1 MAGYGGG
8 YGVGASLASF
18 GRRGGSGGLAGVG
31 ENQEQEATQLLGDA
45 AAQETQRNA
54 MNTQARAQE
63 KAGNA
68 QLGATIGGVVGTAF
82 GPVGSMVGSVLGG
95 LAGSLF

>member
-1 MAGYGGG
+1 MRDGSG

-18 GRRGGSGGLAGVG
+18 GRQNGGGLAGVG
-31 ENQEQEATQLLGDA
+31 ASEEAEATQLLGDV

-54 MNTQARAQE
+54 MNTQLRAQK

-68 QLGATIGGVVGTAF
+68 QLGASLGAIAGSVLPGVGTLL
-82 GPVGSMVGSVLGG
+82 GGVLGG
-95 LAGSLF
+95 LAGGLF

>member
-1 MAGYGGG
+1 MRNGSG

-18 GRRGGSGGLAGVG
+18 GRQTGGGLAGVG
-31 ENQEQEATQLLGDA
+31 AGQEAEATALLGDV

-54 MNTQARAQE
+54 MNTQLRAQS

-68 QLGATIGGVVGTAF
+68 QLGSTLGALAGSVIPGVGPLLGG
-82 GPVGSMVGSVLGG
+82 VLGG
-95 LAGSLF
+95 LAGGLF